1 MWQLSSSW
9 SLIRSKESETL
20 IDRVS
25 DSAPTDESESVRER
39 AFCFIVKK
47 SFQPYCYV
55 FCAGSKH
62 EYFTRLFNLP
72 RKNTAKGIMD
82 PIMLNTNNVHA
93 SKEIQC
99 ANKIHKLQIF
109 IIINCEVQIQEKN
122 YCTFLL
128 SWGLMRQNK
137 DMIQNNQSSSHQ
149 DYQK

>member
-1 MWQLSSSW
+1 
-9 SLIRSKESETL
+9 
-20 IDRVS
+20 
-25 DSAPTDESESVRER
+25 
-39 AFCFIVKK
+39 
-47 SFQPYCYV
+47 
-55 FCAGSKH
+55 
-62 EYFTRLFNLP
+62 
-72 RKNTAKGIMD
+72 
-82 PIMLNTNNVHA
+82 MLNTNNVHA

-137 DMIQNNQSSSHQ
+137 DMIQNNQSSSNQ